1 MSNYIPKPNTGTLFN
16 NDRKD
21 PGSSQPDM
29 KGYIYLDRALINEQL
44 KNTPDNE
51 LVKFD
56 VGAWDNGGRF
66 GMSFSVPYVKPE
78 DRVNQ
83 KTQAAEPAVP
93 AAEPAP
99 QPGQDD
105 DVPF

>member
-1 MSNYIPKPNTGTLFN
+1 MSTFVPKPNTGTLFN

-21 PGSSQPDM
+21 PSSSQPDM
-29 KGYIYLDRALINEQL
+29 RGSIYLDRALINEQL
-44 KNTPDNE
+44 KSTPDGE

-56 VGAWDNGGRF
+56 ISGWDNNGRI
-66 GMSFSVPYVKPE
+66 GLRFSTPYVKPE
-78 DRVNQ
+78 RQADQ
-83 KTQAAEPAVP
+83 KTQ

-105 DVPF
+105 DIPF